1 MNLVELTA
9 APRVS
14 LRMRLHAAY
23 AAYGIADHAWSAE
36 LRRVYGAAAGDA
48 RYDKVRGCAT
58 PTLARLRQSARVAG
72 DHWRGLSEQYRAA
85 DLARFV
91 EGMRKHA

>member
-14 LRMRLHAAY
+14 LRARLHAAY

-36 LRRVYGAAAGDA
+36 LLRVYGAEACNA
-48 RYDKVRGCAT
+48 RYDKRGCAT
-58 PTLARLRQSARVAG
+58 PTLARLRHLSRAAG

-85 DLARFV
+85 DLARFI
-91 EGMRKHA
+91 EGRKHA